1 MTTVNKTS
9 LTRKVTLAL
18 GAIIVST
25 MSIAG
30 ANQAQAK
37 VHVDLHFGGWG
48 GPSYINPGFNN
59 CNKYWWKYK
68 NTGNFWYKK
77 KYMKCMGYW

>member
-1 MTTVNKTS
+1 MTS
-9 LTRKVTLAL
+9 LNAKSISRKVTLTL

-48 GPSYINPGFNN
+48 GPAFVGPTFNY
-59 CNKYWWKYK
+59 CNKYWWKYQK
-68 NTGNFWYKK
+68 TGKFYYKK